1 VGPRAGTEEHM
12 QEQINRLS
20 NEVATLTTTQ
30 RLNHDQNRKDI
41 HDLRNGQQKV
51 ANELYL
57 GFEKM
62 TDLLEKTLTPIKQQI
77 FDLQMWKS
85 KTTGYVLGISA
96 VSALVFALV
105 EKFISVALK

>member
-1 VGPRAGTEEHM
+1 M

-41 HDLRNGQQKV
+41 HDLRNGQQRV
-51 ANELYL
+51 ADALYA
-57 GFEKM
+57 GFDKM
-62 TDLLEKTLTPIKQQI
+62 AESLEKALSPIRRDI
-77 FDLQMWKS
+77 LDIQMWKS

-96 VSALVFALV
+96 ASAAVFAIVEKLVSAG
-105 EKFISVALK
+105 LK